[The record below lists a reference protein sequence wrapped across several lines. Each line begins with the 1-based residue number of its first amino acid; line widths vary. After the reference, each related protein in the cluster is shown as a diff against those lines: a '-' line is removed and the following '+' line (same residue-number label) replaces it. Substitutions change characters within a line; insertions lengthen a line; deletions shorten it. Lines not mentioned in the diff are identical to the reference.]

1 MHQPEFDELNTH
13 RLEHDWTW
21 DELAA
26 AMARADLPVSA
37 RTLHYVCKRLPP
49 DGHALDRTLFKIR
62 KYLERVRV
70 ADKRAEA
77 RRRKVSA

>member
-1 MHQPEFDELNTH
+1 MSQPEFDELNTH

-21 DELAA
+21 EQLAFE
-26 AMARADLPVSA
+26 MARADLSLSA

-49 DGHALDRTLFKIR
+49 DGHALDRTLYKIR
-62 KYLERVRV
+62 KYLELVRA
-70 ADKRAEA
+70 ADKRAA